1 MKFIDM
7 IVDFILDKK
16 PQVNASEVKSTTVYL
31 PCNEIFGSLSKTEK
45 TDILS
50 YNYVNA
56 DFKPENNMVI

>member
-31 PCNEIFGSLSKTEK
+31 PCNEIFGNLSKEDK
-45 TDILS
+45 PNFLS
-50 YNYVNA
+50 YNHINA
-56 DFKPENNMVI
+56 DFVPEKNLVI